1 MLPNLFTCTWYSIL
15 LREMKPRV
23 GAVMV
28 SIHPWELSTQQTN
41 FSAFLL
47 QCPDEEPQTSH
58 PRSSHPALRTRV
70 FPEHLCEAPAQKK
83 PLALRRRLCFN
94 VCSRAGHGVEY
105 GRLAP
110 LGLRHQEPLFGDRL
124 HQELHAAILARLRGC
139 HCQAHYPIPVDES
152 QAQQPGPPWLRRPA
166 AGRATFRSSAAVD
179 PEAPDTG
186 KEVGPVEGTAEPQ
199 PGGAALPLGGERL
212 PAHMRDRHGLH
223 LGERGQQ
230 AVGIHHLA
238 EETELSSAWEPREGW
253 GGGRCLA
260 LHGPSHGT
268 SAPAPL

>member
-1 MLPNLFTCTWYSIL
+1 M
-15 LREMKPRV
+15 
-23 GAVMV
+23 
-28 SIHPWELSTQQTN
+28 
-41 FSAFLL
+41 
-47 QCPDEEPQTSH
+47 
-58 PRSSHPALRTRV
+58 
-70 FPEHLCEAPAQKK
+70 
-83 PLALRRRLCFN
+83 
-94 VCSRAGHGVEY
+94 
-105 GRLAP
+105 
-110 LGLRHQEPLFGDRL
+110 RL

-253 GGGRCLA
+253 GGGGAWPCMVPAMAPLPQLPSEPEERAGGCLA
-260 LHGPSHGT
+260 SSARGT
-268 SAPAPL
+268 DAPAKLQPGPWDASPGALQGDR